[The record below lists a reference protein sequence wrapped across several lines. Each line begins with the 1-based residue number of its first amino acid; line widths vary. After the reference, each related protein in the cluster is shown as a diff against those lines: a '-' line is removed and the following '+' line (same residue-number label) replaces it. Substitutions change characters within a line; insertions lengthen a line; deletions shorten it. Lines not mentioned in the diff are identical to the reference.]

1 MDSTECVEK
10 LDEEG
15 ISLVRRIAG
24 VEIFRL
30 EHRFGEVPAGASYKS
45 RMVVGVASGAFRW
58 PFNHIARQRIFS
70 DAMGTAWLTHNV
82 EEVSMLEN
90 IVPSLYS
97 AR

>member
-1 MDSTECVEK
+1 M
-10 LDEEG
+10 
-15 ISLVRRIAG
+15 VRRIAG